1 MCAHIF
7 YENYSIA
14 NLIILLVF
22 SQPIGIFTLCIIN
35 DQHSLS
41 LVDLLFSPALVTN
54 FWLTP
59 PVNCPSFAINYVSL
73 NLRPFFFDC

>member
-7 YENYSIA
+7 YGNHSIA

-22 SQPIGIFTLCIIN
+22 SQPIGIFTLYIIN

-41 LVDLLFSPALVTN
+41 LVDLPFSPALV
-54 FWLTP
+54 FYWLSLP
-59 PVNCPSFAINYVSL
+59 GNCPSFAFTMSH
-73 NLRPFFFDC
+73 